1 MPAVRI
7 IVIATL
13 LAMPSAS
20 RATLQGQALPDTT
33 EQGEFTIYN
42 IQQRVGTERYS
53 IVREGD
59 VLVHRATWSFKHLGG
74 SGELATELRTTRA
87 GQPIAFRMKGPTS
100 TWTQADVEVAF
111 SGPRYTARSESMP
124 TSGVTPAGAFPAGHY
139 PPTAIAQALFRHWQR
154 LGRPARIPL
163 LPAGEATFTR
173 TGADTVMV
181 EGRREVLARYLV
193 TGLIW
198 GRQSLWVDGTQRVIA
213 AIGGNAEL
221 DRSEYIRTGYE
232 SAMPRFVAGAVADGM
247 AAIEALTPKVAPTH
261 TGTFA
266 IRGARIVDATGAAPI
281 ANGTVVVVDG
291 RIAAVGSAAQVA
303 IPRGTAIIDG
313 TGKTVLPGLWDMHVH
328 YEQVEWPFASLAAGV
343 TTVRDAANE
352 WELITALRA
361 AQRAGRILSPTIL
374 AAGVVDG
381 GTEPLGVIVA
391 NTEAEARAVVQ
402 KYHAAGFEQI
412 KIYGSLPPALVPVVT
427 AEAHRLGITVTGH
440 VPRGMTARQFI
451 EAGADQINHMS
462 FQSLLRVGREP
473 VNLASDSA
481 KAGIQFLLE
490 HRTVLDPSLSRGEEG
505 GHWRG
510 HYELVE
516 PGVLRVPLELRV
528 PLQSTGTDSARA
540 VASTA
545 SQIRSAN
552 IVKALRDAGVPIV
565 LGTDLTVPGFSIYRD
580 MELAVRGGF
589 TPMEA
594 IQAATIVPARAMRKE
609 RESGTVEVGKRAD
622 LIIVDGNP
630 LEQIGQIRRV
640 ERVVI
645 GGRVYRSAELWA
657 LAGFVPQ

>member
-1 MPAVRI
+1 MDA
-7 IVIATL
+7 A
-13 LAMPSAS
+13 
-20 RATLQGQALPDTT
+20 
-33 EQGEFTIYN
+33 
-42 IQQRVGTERYS
+42 
-53 IVREGD
+53 
-59 VLVHRATWSFKHLGG
+59 
-74 SGELATELRTTRA
+74 
-87 GQPIAFRMKGPTS
+87 
-100 TWTQADVEVAF
+100 
-111 SGPRYTARSESMP
+111 
-124 TSGVTPAGAFPAGHY
+124 
-139 PPTAIAQALFRHWQR
+139 
-154 LGRPARIPL
+154 
-163 LPAGEATFTR
+163 
-173 TGADTVMV
+173 
-181 EGRREVLARYLV
+181 
-193 TGLIW
+193 
-198 GRQSLWVDGTQRVIA
+198 QRVIA

-247 AAIEALTPKVAPTH
+247 AAIEALKPKVAPTH

-291 RIAAVGSAAQVA
+291 RIAAVGPATQVT
-303 IPRGTAIIDG
+303 IPRGAAIIDG

-328 YEQVEWPFASLAAGV
+328 YEQVEWPLASLAAGV

-352 WELITALRA
+352 RELITELRA

-381 GTEPLGVIVA
+381 GPEPLGVIVA
-391 NTEAEARAVVQ
+391 NTDAEARAVVQ

-440 VPRGMTARQFI
+440 VPRRMTARQFV

-481 KAGIQFLLE
+481 KAGIQFLLA
-490 HRTVLDPSLSRGEEG
+490 HRTVLDPSLSRGEES

-528 PLQSTGTDSARA
+528 PLQSTGIDSARA
-540 VASTA
+540 VAATA

-552 IVKALRDAGVPIV
+552 IVKGLRDAGVPIV

-594 IQAATIVPARAMRKE
+594 IQAATIVSARAMGKE

-630 LEQIGQIRRV
+630 AERIEEIRKV

-657 LAGFVPQ
+657 LAGFVAK